1 VFAAETRSISPWRSG
16 RFVVTRGR
24 QHGFKLVG
32 SGQANEM
39 FLPRAYAF
47 LTAATA
53 VGILMM
59 AAFMN
64 T

>member
-1 VFAAETRSISPWRSG
+1 VFAR
-16 RFVVTRGR
+16 
-24 QHGFKLVG
+24 HGFKLVS

-39 FLPRAYAF
+39 FLLRAYAF

-64 T
+64 TRRR